1 MTESKKSAK
10 LIEFGNQKGGVG
22 KSTIASMLANYMLKE
37 RSSEVIVIDCDD
49 MQRSLNEERAREL
62 AVITKENPKFD
73 FNSIYKIVKIAS
85 KEFPKYYYDN
95 LKNEFDIVIVDFPGN
110 IKQEGVIS
118 SHSLCDVI
126 IVPFNLT
133 GKDIASTQI
142 FINEC
147 RDKIEN
153 FRLKAGLPEQKMYG
167 LLAKVETTSIEFKE
181 YLGGYREQIEKK
193 LGFPMLDNIMPY
205 NRVAFQRNAS
215 TINVYDDKREYK
227 ALCDEIISKI

>member
-1 MTESKKSAK
+1 MAENKKNAK

-22 KSTIASMLANYMLKE
+22 KSTLASMLANYLLKE
-37 RSSEVIVIDCDD
+37 KSKEVIVIDCDD
-49 MQRSLNEERAREL
+49 MQRSLNEERMREL
-62 AVITKENPKFD
+62 AVITRENPKFD
-73 FNSIYKIVKIAS
+73 FNSIYTIVKITS
-85 KEFPKYYYDN
+85 KEFPKYFYDN
-95 LKNEFDIVIVDFPGN
+95 LKYEFDIVIVDFPGN
-110 IKQEGVIS
+110 IKQEGVIT
-118 SHSLCDVI
+118 SHSLCDTI

-167 LLAKVETTSIEFKE
+167 VLAKVETNSIEYKE
-181 YLGGYREQIEKK
+181 YLNGYRGQIEKK
-193 LGFPMLDNIMPY
+193 FGFPMLDNIMPY

-215 TINVYDDKREYK
+215 TINVYDDKQEYK
-227 ALCDEIISKI
+227 ALCEEILSKI

>member
-1 MTESKKSAK
+1 MAENKKCAK
-10 LIEFGNQKGGVG
+10 LVEFGNQKGGVG
-22 KSTIASMLANYMLKE
+22 KSTLASMLANYLLKE
-37 RSSEVIVIDCDD
+37 RSTEVIVIDCDD
-49 MQRSLNEERAREL
+49 MQKSLYEERAREL
-62 AVITKENPKFD
+62 VELTKENPKFD
-73 FNSIYKIVKIAS
+73 FNSIYKIVKITS
-85 KEFPKYYYDN
+85 KEFPKYFYEN

-133 GKDIASTQI
+133 GKDIASTQT

-153 FRLKAGLPEQKMYG
+153 FRLKAGLPEQKMFG
-167 LLAKVETTSIEFKE
+167 LLAKVETNSIEYKE
-181 YLGGYREQIEKK
+181 YLNGYREQIEKK
-193 LGFPMLDNIMPY
+193 FGFPLLDNIMPY

-215 TINVYDDKREYK
+215 TINVYDDKQEYK
-227 ALCDEIISKI
+227 ALCEEIISKI

>member
-1 MTESKKSAK
+1 MAESKKNAK
-10 LIEFGNQKGGVG
+10 LVEFGNQKGGVG
-22 KSTIASMLANYMLKE
+22 KSTLASMLANYLLNVK
-37 RSSEVIVIDCDD
+37 SSEVIVIDCDD

-62 AVITKENPKFD
+62 AIITKENPKFD
-73 FNSIYKIVKIAS
+73 FNSIYKIVKITS
-85 KEFPKYYYDN
+85 KEFPKYYYEN

-118 SHSLCDVI
+118 SHSICDVI

-133 GKDIASTQI
+133 GKDIASTQL

-153 FRLKAGLPEQKMYG
+153 FRLKAGLPEQKMFG
-167 LLAKVETTSIEFKE
+167 LLAKVETSSIEYKE
-181 YLGGYREQIEKK
+181 YLGGYREQIEQK

-215 TINVYDDKREYK
+215 TINVYDDKQEYK
-227 ALCDEIISKI
+227 ALCEEIISKI